1 MMQLNEQKTNYM
13 VFSRSQTEVATRL
26 TVNSKTIDRIEE
38 VKLVGVW
45 IDTWLDWE
53 KNTRELCRKAYARM
67 TMITKLKY
75 AGVGKED
82 LLNIYTLYIRSLLE
96 YCSVVWHSTLTAEQN
111 NKLES
116 VQKLCLKIILG
127 PAYEGY
133 ESALQCCGLDSL
145 RYRREQKCLQF
156 GRKNLLHPVH
166 CSMFPVNQHP
176 GQQPSSNTRRK
187 EHFTVNWA
195 KTNSYRMSAI
205 PYIQRMLNDY
215 VCEQS
220 KK

>member
-13 VFSRSQTEVATRL
+13 VFSGSQTEVATRL

-96 YCSVVWHSTLTAEQN
+96 YCSVV
-111 NKLES
+111 
-116 VQKLCLKIILG
+116 
-127 PAYEGY
+127 
-133 ESALQCCGLDSL
+133 
-145 RYRREQKCLQF
+145 
-156 GRKNLLHPVH
+156 
-166 CSMFPVNQHP
+166 
-176 GQQPSSNTRRK
+176 
-187 EHFTVNWA
+187 
-195 KTNSYRMSAI
+195 
-205 PYIQRMLNDY
+205 
-215 VCEQS
+215 
-220 KK
+220 